1 MKMSL
6 VKKALES
13 NKGFQG
19 WNKAIGLSFDD
30 FDVIELIEN
39 DTRFITYKKGKKDIG
54 DYSIR
59 IKNGVVDSF
68 CFDMANETVRQS
80 RLDYIAI
87 FKAS

>member
-1 MKMSL
+1 MKIL
-6 VKKALES
+6 QELE
-13 NKGFQG
+13 Q
-19 WNKAIGLSFDD
+19 
-30 FDVIELIEN
+30 
-39 DTRFITYKKGKKDIG
+39 FINEFNQNNNETFMID
-54 DYSIR
+54 SIR